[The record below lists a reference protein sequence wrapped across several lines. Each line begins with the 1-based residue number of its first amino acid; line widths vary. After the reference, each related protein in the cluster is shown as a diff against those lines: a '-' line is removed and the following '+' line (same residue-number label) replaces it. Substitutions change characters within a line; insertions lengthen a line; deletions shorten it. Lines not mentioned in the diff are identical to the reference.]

1 MIAGTER
8 DRECRSSTEAGT
20 RGLDLAVLQPD
31 ELANDGE
38 AKAEAA
44 VAACSRAVRLPEP
57 IEHMRKKAGVY
68 PDSGIGD
75 FDFDA
80 AIQLPR
86 AHGNATVAPRE
97 LDGVTGAPGDGTQ
110 GLSAVGRSATS
121 FPGGESSHRA

>member
-8 DRECRSSTEAGT
+8 DRECRSSTESGT

-68 PDSGIGD
+68 PDSGS
-75 FDFDA
+75 
-80 AIQLPR
+80 AISILMRP
-86 AHGNATVAPRE
+86 
-97 LDGVTGAPGDGTQ
+97 
-110 GLSAVGRSATS
+110 SS
-121 FPGGESSHRA
+121 FLALTEMQPSRRVNLTA